1 MVCEPL
7 QSLTD
12 EQAVERVLAGETGL
26 YELLMRRYNQRL
38 YRISRSVL
46 RNDLE
51 AEDVVQDAW
60 VRAYEHLDQFSGRA
74 RFATWVTKI
83 ALYEALARARSKNRF
98 HTRGGS
104 GEDERPDMEQFES
117 PLASPESAAMRTELR
132 ELLEAAVERLPEHY
146 RSVFV
151 LREIEQLNTA
161 DTAACLDLKEE
172 AVKTRLHRGRA
183 LLRRDLAER
192 IGAVSTEAFPFLGAR
207 CDRIVAQV
215 MERIRGTWGHGHDR
229 KAQRL

>member
-1 MVCEPL
+1 MVFEPL

-38 YRISRSVL
+38 YRISRSAL
-46 RNDLE
+46 RNDPE

-60 VRAYEHLDQFSGRA
+60 VRAYEHLDRFSGGA

-83 ALYEALARARSKNRF
+83 ALCAGLARAKC
-98 HTRGGS
+98 
-104 GEDERPDMEQFES
+104 GEDETPNMEH
-117 PLASPESAAMRTELR
+117 TELR
-132 ELLEAAVERLPEHY
+132 ELLESAVERLPEHY

-151 LREIEQLNTA
+151 LREIEQLSIA
-161 DTAACLDLKEE
+161 DTAECLDLSEE

-207 CDRIVAQV
+207 CDRIVARV
-215 MERIRGTWGHGHDR
+215 MERIGGICGHG
-229 KAQRL
+229 